1 MQTRGFMIVSAW
13 RNRGVVLPKRAT
25 AHAAGYDI
33 AAAETTVIPPK
44 AVGFISTGLKAYM
57 LPDEVLRVYARS
69 SLPKSRGLMLANA
82 VGIIDADYFDS
93 AENEGHIRIQLY
105 NFTNEAVTIVVGE
118 RIVQGIF
125 QKYLTVDDEPA
136 VTDRRTGGIG
146 STGK

>member
-1 MQTRGFMIVSAW
+1 MLTRGFMIVSAW
-13 RNRGVVLPKRAT
+13 KNRGVVLPKRAT

-33 AAAETTVIPPK
+33 AAAETTVIAAK
-44 AVGFISTGLKAYM
+44 TVGVVATGLKAYM

-69 SLPKSRGLMLANA
+69 SLPKSRGLMMANA

-93 AENEGHIRIQLY
+93 AENEGHIRVQLY
-105 NFTNEAVTIVVGE
+105 NFTNEAVTIVPGE

-125 QKYLTVDDEPA
+125 QKFLTIDDEET
-136 VTDRRTGGIG
+136 VTERRKGGIG

>member
-1 MQTRGFMIVSAW
+1 MMTRGFMIVSAW

-33 AAAETTVIPPK
+33 AAAETAIIPAK
-44 AVGFISTGLKAYM
+44 SVGFVATGLKAYM
-57 LPDEVLRVYARS
+57 LPDEVLRIYARS
-69 SLPKSRGLMLANA
+69 SLPKSRGLMMANA

-93 AENEGHIRIQLY
+93 SENEGHIRIQLY
-105 NFTNEAVTIVVGE
+105 NFTNEAVTIVAGE

-125 QKYLTVDDEPA
+125 QKFLTVDDEA
-136 VTDRRTGGIG
+136 VVTDRRTGGIG